1 MSSDLKLI
9 GKSAKFQELLK
20 MITRSANSN
29 ISVLLQWETG
39 TGKELTALSIHHASK
54 RADKPFIE
62 VECIG
67 LNESL
72 FESELFGH
80 EKGAFTGAST
90 SKKGLVCMAD
100 GGTLFLDEIG
110 DIPLSLQVKLLRL
123 LETGNYRRVGSVE
136 KQTANFRLICASHK
150 NLEQMVKR
158 GEFRED
164 LYYRIAAFPITL
176 PTLRE
181 RRDDIALL
189 AEHLL
194 SKSEFS
200 VKKFTDEALNKLAN
214 YHYPGNIRE
223 LKNIVQ
229 RSALLSDDDLI
240 NVENL
245 PHNIIALTSLEES
258 PINLISNEKS
268 HIIKL
273 LNEHGNQP
281 QIIAQSLEVSVR
293 TLYRKLQKHQLNIK
307 AFKALR

>member
-1 MSSDLKLI
+1 
-9 GKSAKFQELLK
+9 
-20 MITRSANSN
+20 
-29 ISVLLQWETG
+29 
-39 TGKELTALSIHHASK
+39 
-54 RADKPFIE
+54 
-62 VECIG
+62 
-67 LNESL
+67 
-72 FESELFGH
+72 
-80 EKGAFTGAST
+80 
-90 SKKGLVCMAD
+90 MAD